1 MYRNNFAQLLFFSIL
16 MPISIYLFIMVPF
29 SSFVDLSLIGNINFF
44 VWGSVGLMILST
56 LIMSIFIAYIESGRL
71 LMKDYFASIFVS
83 RITMVDI
90 VGSLI
95 LWTTLAS
102 FLQFLVSMFIVKGLV
117 PEFYITLIDFLYFIL
132 LALSTCFF
140 LSSFWVAVY
149 IALDKSYFTKLII
162 TIFFVLFFSFG
173 LGLFVPALEKYYTI
187 EYIAIINK
195 IPLSSLIQ
203 NFQNIVL
210 NKGINFLNLTIVLL
224 LAIFF
229 SFVSVYIL
237 ERRNIR

>member
-1 MYRNNFAQLLFFSIL
+1 
-16 MPISIYLFIMVPF
+16 MVPF

-102 FLQFLVSMFIVKGLV
+102 F
-117 PEFYITLIDFLYFIL
+117 Y
-132 LALSTCFF
+132 
-140 LSSFWVAVY
+140 SF
-149 IALDKSYFTKLII
+149 
-162 TIFFVLFFSFG
+162 
-173 LGLFVPALEKYYTI
+173 
-187 EYIAIINK
+187 
-195 IPLSSLIQ
+195 
-203 NFQNIVL
+203 
-210 NKGINFLNLTIVLL
+210 
-224 LAIFF
+224 
-229 SFVSVYIL
+229 
-237 ERRNIR
+237 